1 MDVRVMIADDHE
13 LVRYALKSLLEAEP
27 GIAVVGEAATGQ
39 EVIERA
45 CEFGPDVLLLDM
57 RMPGPGGVEVCRIV
71 KEQCPD
77 VRVLVLT
84 SFDDEDGLFGV
95 LSAGASGYLLK
106 DSPPSHV
113 AQAVRS
119 VADDQVVLDSSI
131 AGKVIS
137 GTGNPGPDGA
147 LAEELRDVL
156 SERETEVLGLMAQG
170 LSNKEIGRALWIGE
184 TTVKTHVSHILRK
197 MGQADRTQAVLMA
210 VRLGIVSL
218 DANGEESTETE

>member
-27 GIAVVGEAATGQ
+27 GIAVVGEAATGD

-45 CEFGPDVLLLDM
+45 CELGPDVLLLDM
-57 RMPGPGGVEVCRIV
+57 RMPGPGGVEVCRAV
-71 KEQCPD
+71 KEKCSN

-119 VADDQVVLDSSI
+119 VADDQVVLDASI

-137 GTGNPGPDGA
+137 GNPGHNGA
-147 LAEELRDVL
+147 LTEELRDVL

-170 LSNKEIGRALWIGE
+170 LSNKEIGRTLWIGE

-218 DANGEESTETE
+218 DAGQESAETE